1 MSPPRSGDHD
11 FDAPDVTH
19 AVMSR
24 LGFERVSPA
33 KARRSRRRKRMIH
46 GMMFSFALLV
56 ALAAGLHERVSLV
69 GLDSGGSVVSK
80 DTVGA
85 GQAQIFT
92 GLLAPIEE
100 LERLLDNT
108 ETCETAESD
117 VTVDPEHVHGPSQG
131 GEYIPLLE
139 ESAPFAAFPCS

>member
-1 MSPPRSGDHD
+1 MTPPRPGDHD

-24 LGFERVSPA
+24 LGFERVSPE
-33 KARRSRRRKRMIH
+33 KARRSRRRNRVIH
-46 GMMFSFALLV
+46 GTMFSFALLV
-56 ALAAGLHERVSLV
+56 ALAAGLHERISIVSS
-69 GLDSGGSVVSK
+69 GAEDSVLPNDSMSPGR
-80 DTVGA
+80 
-85 GQAQIFT
+85 AQIFT

-108 ETCETAESD
+108 ETCETAGRD
-117 VTVDPEHVHGPSQG
+117 AVVDPDLVHGPSQG